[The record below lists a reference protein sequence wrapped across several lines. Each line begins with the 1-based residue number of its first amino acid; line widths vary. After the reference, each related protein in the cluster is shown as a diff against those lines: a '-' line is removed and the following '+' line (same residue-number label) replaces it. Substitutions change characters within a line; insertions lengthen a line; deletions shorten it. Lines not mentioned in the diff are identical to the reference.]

1 MKDLKSCIPTKIM
14 LKKIIEPS
22 QVISLMYSPRKN
34 PANFLKEICKDQY
47 HIDLCFDVISIAETI
62 TRLYPQWDTYTA
74 LSTIGDYLL
83 SGNSEIQK
91 HKRSLEREKS
101 LEKETGLYNSELD
114 DLYAFKRFLRAVAK
128 SENKGNEKED
138 WESGKETMASIIIS
152 SKLLGWNYQ
161 KRGFH
166 HNKI

>member
-1 MKDLKSCIPTKIM
+1 MKDLKSCNPLKIM

-34 PANFLKEICKDQY
+34 PTNFLKEICRDKY
-47 HIDLCFDVISIAETI
+47 HLDLCSDVLSIAETM

-74 LSTIGDYLL
+74 LSTIGNYIL

-101 LEKETGLYNSELD
+101 LEKETSLYDSELD
-114 DLYAFKRFLRAVAK
+114 DLYAFKRFLRSVAK
-128 SENKGNEKED
+128 SEDKGNEKED
-138 WESGKETMASIIIS
+138 WESGKETMASIIIG
-152 SKLLGWNYQ
+152 SKLLGWDFQ
-161 KRGFH
+161 KKRLSLQ
-166 HNKI
+166 